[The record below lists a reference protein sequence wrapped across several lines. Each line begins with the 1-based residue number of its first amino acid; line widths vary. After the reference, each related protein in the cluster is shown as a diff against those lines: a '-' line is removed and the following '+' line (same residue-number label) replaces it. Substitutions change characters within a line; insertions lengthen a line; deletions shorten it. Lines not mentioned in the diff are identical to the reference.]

1 VNGIFAQDVIADNM
15 LLFQRDNGG
24 CTKHYLNKKINYTTI
39 FSEAEKATIKDEENR
54 NDATIDNDAT
64 TKEIRYLLNIYKKL
78 GTQKYLKQ
86 QKKA

>member
-1 VNGIFAQDVIADNM
+1 MVVV
-15 LLFQRDNGG
+15 L
-24 CTKHYLNKKINYTTI
+24 KHYLNKKINYTTI

-78 GTQKYLKQ
+78 GTQKYF
-86 QKKA
+86 KAAEKGIDYLLTAQYKNGGNFSFIQI